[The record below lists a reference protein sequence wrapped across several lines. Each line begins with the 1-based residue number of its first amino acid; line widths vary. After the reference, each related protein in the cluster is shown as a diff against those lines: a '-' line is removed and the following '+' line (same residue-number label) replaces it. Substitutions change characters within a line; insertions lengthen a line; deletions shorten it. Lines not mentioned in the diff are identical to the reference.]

1 MKEVQFKLVRGG
13 SIPTRLEEVHHLTS
27 LLLSRTL
34 PKVSL
39 SLTLLYSLSLSL
51 THISLP
57 ISLWILSSSTFLH
70 FMLLFTKQ
78 TYHECPSW
86 GCPGTNTY
94 TFLWSLFSFVFS
106 PGVNVDFISISLR
119 RAENQHTGL
128 VYYSHKRN
136 EEKRTYPPV
145 EVPHVSPLAKSE
157 GKQGSSP

>member
-57 ISLWILSSSTFLH
+57 ISL
-70 FMLLFTKQ
+70 
-78 TYHECPSW
+78 
-86 GCPGTNTY
+86 
-94 TFLWSLFSFVFS
+94 
-106 PGVNVDFISISLR
+106 
-119 RAENQHTGL
+119 
-128 VYYSHKRN
+128 
-136 EEKRTYPPV
+136 
-145 EVPHVSPLAKSE
+145 
-157 GKQGSSP
+157 